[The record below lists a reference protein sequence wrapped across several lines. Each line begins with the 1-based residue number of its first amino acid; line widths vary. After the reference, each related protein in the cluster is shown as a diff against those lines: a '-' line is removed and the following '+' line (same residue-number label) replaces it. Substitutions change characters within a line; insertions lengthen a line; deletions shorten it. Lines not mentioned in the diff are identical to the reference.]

1 MSNQDWTSKLQ
12 DQLAGYQE
20 SVSHDLWAGIEQSLA
35 QKNIESVSTNPQTI
49 VSENSESIDLHVGSE
64 VQKNARVLHDSS
76 EAKKNARIVYFKRW
90 SAAAAAVALLGIGG
104 SYVYLHQED
113 VEKGNLQLA
122 SLSSPAVSAD
132 LQLAASQPAPSPV
145 VSADLQSAASQ
156 PAPSHVVSADLQS
169 AASQPAPSHVVSA
182 DLQSAASHP
191 APSHAVSVDL
201 QSAASQPAPSLVVSA
216 DLRLAAS
223 QPAPSLVVSADLQSA
238 ASQKKKGNVLEKE
251 SENEISLL
259 AENPEP
265 AEPVSEDKATDKSSD
280 YKALTRSTDHHAAA
294 YASQSYHFEKNEEV
308 SGWSMQ
314 LYAENLTPSLGGVN
328 SDASGGYNDFS
339 YGTMAEPMPGVIPD
353 PTAGGIYGEEYLLAS
368 YKAIQRKQQVN
379 AKHHA
384 PVSVGLQVAFGIA
397 PRLSLSTGLVY
408 TRTSSD
414 FYPYAPS
421 SNYNVHQVLHYVGL
435 PVGLN
440 YEFWQSGGF
449 HAYVMAGAE
458 ADYNVKNDTEEEGV
472 KKENAKRDR
481 VQFSGKASLGAQY
494 DITPKV
500 GLYIEPGAKYY
511 FDNGSHV
518 ENTFKD
524 KKLNFNLQFGLRF
537 NL

>member
-35 QKNIESVSTNPQTI
+35 QKNIESVSANLQKI
-49 VSENSESIDLHVGSE
+49 VSESSESAELHVGSE
-64 VQKNARVLHDSS
+64 AKKNARVLHDSS

-132 LQLAASQPAPSPV
+132 LQ
-145 VSADLQSAASQ
+145 SAASQ
-156 PAPSHVVSADLQS
+156 PASSHVVSADLQS
-169 AASQPAPSHVVSA
+169 T
-182 DLQSAASHP
+182 
-191 APSHAVSVDL
+191 
-201 QSAASQPAPSLVVSA
+201 
-216 DLRLAAS
+216 AS

-238 ASQKKKGNVLEKE
+238 ASQSKMGNTLVEE

-259 AENPEP
+259 AEDPEP

-339 YGTMAEPMPGVIPD
+339 YGTMAEPIPGVIPD
-353 PTAGGIYGEEYLLAS
+353 PAAGGIYGEEYLLAS
-368 YKAIQRKQQVN
+368 YKAIQRNQQVK

-414 FYPYAPS
+414 FYPYAPGS
-421 SNYNVHQVLHYVGL
+421 SYNVHQVLHYVGI

>member
-49 VSENSESIDLHVGSE
+49 ASESSESADSNVGSE
-64 VQKNARVLHDSS
+64 AKKNARVLHDSS

-122 SLSSPAVSAD
+122 ASQSAPSLVVSAD
-132 LQLAASQPAPSPV
+132 LQSAASQPASSPVVSSDLQSAASQSAPSPVVSSDLQSAASQPAPSPV

-156 PAPSHVVSADLQS
+156 SAPSHVVSADLQS
-169 AASQPAPSHVVSA
+169 AASQ
-182 DLQSAASHP
+182 
-191 APSHAVSVDL
+191 
-201 QSAASQPAPSLVVSA
+201 
-216 DLRLAAS
+216 
-223 QPAPSLVVSADLQSA
+223 
-238 ASQKKKGNVLEKE
+238 KKTSDDVLKEE

-259 AENPEP
+259 AE
-265 AEPVSEDKATDKSSD
+265 KSD
-280 YKALTRSTDHHAAA
+280 HKALTRSADHHAAA

-339 YGTMAEPMPGVIPD
+339 YGTMAEPLPGVIPD

-368 YKAIQRKQQVN
+368 YKAIQRNQQGN

-414 FYPYAPS
+414 FYPYAPGS
-421 SNYNVHQVLHYVGL
+421 SYNVHQVLHYVGI

-472 KKENAKRDR
+472 KKEDAKRDR
-481 VQFSGKASLGAQY
+481 VQLSGKASLGAQY

>member
-35 QKNIESVSTNPQTI
+35 QNNIESVSSNPQTI
-49 VSENSESIDLHVGSE
+49 ASESSESADSNVGSE
-64 VQKNARVLHDSS
+64 AKKNARVLHDSS

-132 LQLAASQPAPSPV
+132 LQ
-145 VSADLQSAASQ
+145 SAASQ

-169 AASQPAPSHVVSA
+169 AASQPASSHVVSA
-182 DLQSAASHP
+182 DLQSAAS
-191 APSHAVSVDL
+191 
-201 QSAASQPAPSLVVSA
+201 QPASSHVVSA
-216 DLRLAAS
+216 DLQSAAS

-238 ASQKKKGNVLEKE
+238 ASQKKTSDDVLKEE

-259 AENPEP
+259 AE
-265 AEPVSEDKATDKSSD
+265 KSD
-280 YKALTRSTDHHAAA
+280 YKALTRSADHHAAA

-339 YGTMAEPMPGVIPD
+339 YGTMAEPMPD

-368 YKAIQRKQQVN
+368 YKAIQRNQQGN

-397 PRLSLSTGLVY
+397 PRLSLSTGMVY

-414 FYPYAPS
+414 FYPYAPGS
-421 SNYNVHQVLHYVGL
+421 SYNVHQVLHYVGI

>member
-35 QKNIESVSTNPQTI
+35 QNNIESVSSNPQTI
-49 VSENSESIDLHVGSE
+49 VSESSESTDLHVG
-64 VQKNARVLHDSS
+64 S

-113 VEKGNLQLA
+113 VEKGNLQMA

-132 LQLAASQPAPSPV
+132 SHI

-169 AASQPAPSHVVSA
+169 AASSVAVRQSAPSHVVSADLQSAASQSAPSRIVSADLQSTASQPAPSHVVSA
-182 DLQSAASHP
+182 DLQSAAS
-191 APSHAVSVDL
+191 
-201 QSAASQPAPSLVVSA
+201 
-216 DLRLAAS
+216 
-223 QPAPSLVVSADLQSA
+223 
-238 ASQKKKGNVLEKE
+238 QKKASDVLKEE

-259 AENPEP
+259 AE
-265 AEPVSEDKATDKSSD
+265 KSDHKS
-280 YKALTRSTDHHAAA
+280 LTRSTDNHAAA

-368 YKAIQRKQQVN
+368 YKAIQRSQQGN

-414 FYPYAPS
+414 FYPYAPGS
-421 SNYNVHQVLHYVGL
+421 SYNVHQVLHYVGI

-472 KKENAKRDR
+472 KKEDAKRDR

>member
-35 QKNIESVSTNPQTI
+35 QKNIESVSSNPQTI
-49 VSENSESIDLHVGSE
+49 ASESSESTDLHVGSE
-64 VQKNARVLHDSS
+64 AKKDARVLHDSS
-76 EAKKNARIVYFKRW
+76 KVQKNARIVYFKRW

-113 VEKGNLQLA
+113 VERGNLQLA
-122 SLSSPAVSAD
+122 ASQSAPSHVVSAD
-132 LQLAASQPAPSPV
+132 LQSAASQPAPSPV

-156 PAPSHVVSADLQS
+156 SAS
-169 AASQPAPSHVVSA
+169 SP
-182 DLQSAASHP
+182 
-191 APSHAVSVDL
+191 
-201 QSAASQPAPSLVVSA
+201 
-216 DLRLAAS
+216 
-223 QPAPSLVVSADLQSA
+223 VVSADLQSA
-238 ASQKKKGNVLEKE
+238 ASQKKTSDDVLKEE

-259 AENPEP
+259 AE
-265 AEPVSEDKATDKSSD
+265 KSD
-280 YKALTRSTDHHAAA
+280 HKALTRSTDHYAAA

-339 YGTMAEPMPGVIPD
+339 YGTMAEPLPGVIPD

-397 PRLSLSTGLVY
+397 PRLSLSTGMVY

-414 FYPYAPS
+414 FYPYAPGS
-421 SNYNVHQVLHYVGL
+421 SYNVHQVLHYVGI

-481 VQFSGKASLGAQY
+481 VQFSGKASLGALY

>member
-35 QKNIESVSTNPQTI
+35 QNDIESVSSNPQAI
-49 VSENSESIDLHVGSE
+49 VSESSESSDFHVGSE
-64 VQKNARVLHDSS
+64 SSDFHVGS
-76 EAKKNARIVYFKRW
+76 EAKKKARIVYFKRW
-90 SAAAAAVALLGIGG
+90 SAAAAAVVLLGIGG
-104 SYVYLHQED
+104 SYVYLHQEE

-122 SLSSPAVSAD
+122 SLSSRSVSAD
-132 LQLAASQPAPSPV
+132 LPSAASHV
-145 VSADLQSAASQ
+145 VSSDLQSAA
-156 PAPSHVVSADLQS
+156 P
-169 AASQPAPSHVVSA
+169 
-182 DLQSAASHP
+182 
-191 APSHAVSVDL
+191 
-201 QSAASQPAPSLVVSA
+201 
-216 DLRLAAS
+216 
-223 QPAPSLVVSADLQSA
+223 
-238 ASQKKKGNVLEKE
+238 QKKKGNVLEKE
-251 SENEISLL
+251 SENKISLL
-259 AENPEP
+259 ADN
-265 AEPVSEDKATDKSSD
+265 
-280 YKALTRSTDHHAAA
+280 HAAA
-294 YASQSYHFEKNEEV
+294 YASQSYHFDKNEEV

-314 LYAENLTPSLGGVN
+314 LYAENLTSSLGGVN
-328 SDASGGYNDFS
+328 SDASGSYRDYS

-368 YKAIQRKQQVN
+368 CKAIQRNQQVN

-397 PRLSLSTGLVY
+397 PRLTLSTGLVY

-414 FYPYAPS
+414 FYPYAPGS
-421 SNYNVHQVLHYVGL
+421 SYNVHQVLHYVGI

-481 VQFSGKASLGAQY
+481 VQLSGKASLGAQY

>member
-35 QKNIESVSTNPQTI
+35 QNNIESVSSNPQTI
-49 VSENSESIDLHVGSE
+49 ASESSESTDLHVGT
-64 VQKNARVLHDSS
+64 

-122 SLSSPAVSAD
+122 SHAVSPSHAVSA
-132 LQLAASQPAPSPV
+132 
-145 VSADLQSAASQ
+145 
-156 PAPSHVVSADLQS
+156 SHVVSADLQS
-169 AASQPAPSHVVSA
+169 AASQSKMGNT
-182 DLQSAASHP
+182 
-191 APSHAVSVDL
+191 
-201 QSAASQPAPSLVVSA
+201 LV
-216 DLRLAAS
+216 
-223 QPAPSLVVSADLQSA
+223 
-238 ASQKKKGNVLEKE
+238 EE

-259 AENPEP
+259 AENSDP
-265 AEPVSEDKATDKSSD
+265 AEPVSENKATDSSTD
-280 YKALTRSTDHHAAA
+280 HKALTRSTDHHAAA

-339 YGTMAEPMPGVIPD
+339 YGTMAEPIPGVIPD

-421 SNYNVHQVLHYVGL
+421 SNYNVHQVLHYVGI

-481 VQFSGKASLGAQY
+481 VQLSGKASLGAQY

>member
-35 QKNIESVSTNPQTI
+35 H
-49 VSENSESIDLHVGSE
+49 SETG
-64 VQKNARVLHDSS
+64 
-76 EAKKNARIVYFKRW
+76 KKARIVYFKRW

-122 SLSSPAVSAD
+122 SHAVSPSHAVSA
-132 LQLAASQPAPSPV
+132 
-145 VSADLQSAASQ
+145 
-156 PAPSHVVSADLQS
+156 SHVVSADLQS
-169 AASQPAPSHVVSA
+169 AASSVAASQSAPSHAVSPSHVVSA
-182 DLQSAASHP
+182 DLQST
-191 APSHAVSVDL
+191 
-201 QSAASQPAPSLVVSA
+201 ASQSKMGNTLV
-216 DLRLAAS
+216 
-223 QPAPSLVVSADLQSA
+223 
-238 ASQKKKGNVLEKE
+238 EE

-259 AENPEP
+259 AENSDP
-265 AEPVSEDKATDKSSD
+265 AEPVSEDKATDSSTDHKTLTRSSD
-280 YKALTRSTDHHAAA
+280 HKVLTRSTDHHAAA

-328 SDASGGYNDFS
+328 SDASGS
-339 YGTMAEPMPGVIPD
+339 YRDYSHGTMAEPMPGVIPD

-368 YKAIQRKQQVN
+368 YKAIQRNQQGN

-414 FYPYAPS
+414 FYPYAPGS
-421 SNYNVHQVLHYVGL
+421 SYNVHQVLHYVGI

>member
-12 DQLAGYQE
+12 DQLVGYQE

-35 QKNIESVSTNPQTI
+35 QKNIESVSSNPQTI
-49 VSENSESIDLHVGSE
+49 VSESSEAADLHVGSE
-64 VQKNARVLHDSS
+64 VKKNARVLHDSS

-122 SLSSPAVSAD
+122 SHTVSPSHAVSA
-132 LQLAASQPAPSPV
+132 
-145 VSADLQSAASQ
+145 
-156 PAPSHVVSADLQS
+156 SHVVSADLQS
-169 AASQPAPSHVVSA
+169 AASQSKMGNA
-182 DLQSAASHP
+182 
-191 APSHAVSVDL
+191 
-201 QSAASQPAPSLVVSA
+201 LV
-216 DLRLAAS
+216 
-223 QPAPSLVVSADLQSA
+223 
-238 ASQKKKGNVLEKE
+238 EE

-259 AENPEP
+259 AENSDP
-265 AEPVSEDKATDKSSD
+265 AEPVSEDKATDSSSD
-280 YKALTRSTDHHAAA
+280 HKTLTRSTDHKVLTRSTDHHAAA
-294 YASQSYHFEKNEEV
+294 YVSQSYHFEKNEEV

-368 YKAIQRKQQVN
+368 YKAIQRNQQGN

-421 SNYNVHQVLHYVGL
+421 SNYNVHQVLHYVGI

-500 GLYIEPGAKYY
+500 GLYVEPGAKYY

>member
-12 DQLAGYQE
+12 EQLAGYQE

-35 QKNIESVSTNPQTI
+35 QNNIESVSSNPQTI
-49 VSENSESIDLHVGSE
+49 ASESSESTDLHVGT
-64 VQKNARVLHDSS
+64 

-122 SLSSPAVSAD
+122 SHAVS
-132 LQLAASQPAPSPV
+132 PSHA

-169 AASQPAPSHVVSA
+169 AASQPVPSS
-182 DLQSAASHP
+182 
-191 APSHAVSVDL
+191 
-201 QSAASQPAPSLVVSA
+201 
-216 DLRLAAS
+216 
-223 QPAPSLVVSADLQSA
+223 VVSADLQSA
-238 ASQKKKGNVLEKE
+238 ASQKKASDVLKKE

-259 AENPEP
+259 AE
-265 AEPVSEDKATDKSSD
+265 KSD
-280 YKALTRSTDHHAAA
+280 HKALTRSTDHHAEA

-368 YKAIQRKQQVN
+368 YKAIQRSQQGN

-421 SNYNVHQVLHYVGL
+421 SSYNVHQVLHYVGI

>member
-20 SVSHDLWAGIEQSLA
+20 SVSHDLWAGFEQSLA
-35 QKNIESVSTNPQTI
+35 QKNIESVSSNPQTI
-49 VSENSESIDLHVGSE
+49 ASESSESTDLHVGSE
-64 VQKNARVLHDSS
+64 AKKDARVLHDSS
-76 EAKKNARIVYFKRW
+76 KVQKNARIVYFKRW

-113 VEKGNLQLA
+113 VERGNLQLA
-122 SLSSPAVSAD
+122 ASQSAPSHVVSAD
-132 LQLAASQPAPSPV
+132 LQSAASQPAPSPV

-156 PAPSHVVSADLQS
+156 PAPSLVVSADLQS
-169 AASQPAPSHVVSA
+169 T
-182 DLQSAASHP
+182 
-191 APSHAVSVDL
+191 
-201 QSAASQPAPSLVVSA
+201 
-216 DLRLAAS
+216 AS

-238 ASQKKKGNVLEKE
+238 ASQKKMGNVLEKE

-259 AENPEP
+259 AEDPEP

-368 YKAIQRKQQVN
+368 YKAIQRNQQGN

-397 PRLSLSTGLVY
+397 PRLSLSTGMVY

-414 FYPYAPS
+414 FYPYAPGS
-421 SNYNVHQVLHYVGL
+421 SYNVHQVLHYVGI

>member
-12 DQLAGYQE
+12 EQLAGYQE
-20 SVSHDLWAGIEQSLA
+20 PVSHDLWAGIEQSLA
-35 QKNIESVSTNPQTI
+35 QNNIESVSSNPQTI
-49 VSENSESIDLHVGSE
+49 ASESSESTDLHVGT
-64 VQKNARVLHDSS
+64 

-122 SLSSPAVSAD
+122 V
-132 LQLAASQPAPSPV
+132 
-145 VSADLQSAASQ
+145 SQ

-169 AASQPAPSHVVSA
+169 AASVSAAVSQSAPSHAVSADLQSAASQSAPSHVVSA
-182 DLQSAASHP
+182 DLQSAASQP
-191 APSHAVSVDL
+191 VPSS
-201 QSAASQPAPSLVVSA
+201 
-216 DLRLAAS
+216 
-223 QPAPSLVVSADLQSA
+223 VVSADLQSA
-238 ASQKKKGNVLEKE
+238 ASQKKASDVLKKE

-259 AENPEP
+259 AE
-265 AEPVSEDKATDKSSD
+265 KSD
-280 YKALTRSTDHHAAA
+280 HKALTRSTDHHAEA

-368 YKAIQRKQQVN
+368 YKAIQRSQQGN

-421 SNYNVHQVLHYVGL
+421 SSYNVHQVLHYVGI

>member
-35 QKNIESVSTNPQTI
+35 QNNIESGSSNPQTI
-49 VSENSESIDLHVGSE
+49 ASESSESTDLHVGSE

-132 LQLAASQPAPSPV
+132 LQ
-145 VSADLQSAASQ
+145 SAASQ
-156 PAPSHVVSADLQS
+156 PAPSH
-169 AASQPAPSHVVSA
+169 
-182 DLQSAASHP
+182 
-191 APSHAVSVDL
+191 
-201 QSAASQPAPSLVVSA
+201 
-216 DLRLAAS
+216 
-223 QPAPSLVVSADLQSA
+223 VVSADLQSA

-294 YASQSYHFEKNEEV
+294 YASQSYHFKKNEEV

-368 YKAIQRKQQVN
+368 YKAIQRKQQGN

-414 FYPYAPS
+414 FYPYAS
-421 SNYNVHQVLHYVGL
+421 SSSYNVHQVLHYVGI

-472 KKENAKRDR
+472 KKEDAKRDR

>member
-35 QKNIESVSTNPQTI
+35 QNNIESVSSNPQTI
-49 VSENSESIDLHVGSE
+49 ASESSESTDLHVGSE
-64 VQKNARVLHDSS
+64 AKKDARVLHDSS
-76 EAKKNARIVYFKRW
+76 KVQKNARIVYFKRW

-132 LQLAASQPAPSPV
+132 LQSAASQPAPSPV
-145 VSADLQSAASQ
+145 VSADLQS
-156 PAPSHVVSADLQS
+156 
-169 AASQPAPSHVVSA
+169 
-182 DLQSAASHP
+182 
-191 APSHAVSVDL
+191 
-201 QSAASQPAPSLVVSA
+201 
-216 DLRLAAS
+216 AAS

-259 AENPEP
+259 AENSDP
-265 AEPVSEDKATDKSSD
+265 AEPVSEDKATVSSTD
-280 YKALTRSTDHHAAA
+280 HKALTRSADHHAAA

-368 YKAIQRKQQVN
+368 YKAIQRNQQGN

-397 PRLSLSTGLVY
+397 PRLSLSTGMVY

-421 SNYNVHQVLHYVGL
+421 SNYNVHQVLHYVGI

-481 VQFSGKASLGAQY
+481 VQLSGKASLGAQY

>member
-35 QKNIESVSTNPQTI
+35 QNHIESVSSNPQTI
-49 VSENSESIDLHVGSE
+49 ASESSESADSNVGSE
-64 VQKNARVLHDSS
+64 AKKDARVLHDSS
-76 EAKKNARIVYFKRW
+76 EAKKDARIVYFKRW

-132 LQLAASQPAPSPV
+132 LQSAASSVAASQS
-145 VSADLQSAASQ
+145 
-156 PAPSHVVSADLQS
+156 
-169 AASQPAPSHVVSA
+169 
-182 DLQSAASHP
+182 
-191 APSHAVSVDL
+191 
-201 QSAASQPAPSLVVSA
+201 
-216 DLRLAAS
+216 
-223 QPAPSLVVSADLQSA
+223 APSLVVSADLQSA
-238 ASQKKKGNVLEKE
+238 ASQKKMGNVLEKE

-368 YKAIQRKQQVN
+368 YKAIQRSQQGN

-414 FYPYAPS
+414 FYPYAPGS
-421 SNYNVHQVLHYVGL
+421 SYNVHQVLHYVGI

>member
-35 QKNIESVSTNPQTI
+35 QNHIESVSSNPQTI
-49 VSENSESIDLHVGSE
+49 ASESSESADSNVGSE
-64 VQKNARVLHDSS
+64 AKKDARVLHDSS
-76 EAKKNARIVYFKRW
+76 EAKKDARIVYFKRW

-132 LQLAASQPAPSPV
+132 LQSAASSVAASQGS
-145 VSADLQSAASQ
+145 
-156 PAPSHVVSADLQS
+156 PSHVVSADLQS
-169 AASQPAPSHVVSA
+169 AAS
-182 DLQSAASHP
+182 
-191 APSHAVSVDL
+191 SV
-201 QSAASQPAPSLVVSA
+201 AASQS
-216 DLRLAAS
+216 
-223 QPAPSLVVSADLQSA
+223 APSLVVSADLQSA
-238 ASQKKKGNVLEKE
+238 ASQKKMGNVLEKE

-368 YKAIQRKQQVN
+368 YKAIQRSQQGN

-414 FYPYAPS
+414 FYPYAS
-421 SNYNVHQVLHYVGL
+421 SSSYNVHQVLHYVGI

>member
-35 QKNIESVSTNPQTI
+35 QNNIESGSSNPQTI
-49 VSENSESIDLHVGSE
+49 VSESSESADLHVGSE
-64 VQKNARVLHDSS
+64 AKKNARVLHDSS

-113 VEKGNLQLA
+113 VEKAHLQLA
-122 SLSSPAVSAD
+122 SLASSADSHIVSAD
-132 LQLAASQPAPSPV
+132 LQSAASQPAPSHA

-169 AASQPAPSHVVSA
+169 AASQPAPS
-182 DLQSAASHP
+182 
-191 APSHAVSVDL
+191 
-201 QSAASQPAPSLVVSA
+201 
-216 DLRLAAS
+216 
-223 QPAPSLVVSADLQSA
+223 LVVSADLQSA
-238 ASQKKKGNVLEKE
+238 ASQKKASDVLKKE

-259 AENPEP
+259 AEN
-265 AEPVSEDKATDKSSD
+265 SD
-280 YKALTRSTDHHAAA
+280 HKALTRSTDHHAAA

-368 YKAIQRKQQVN
+368 YKAIQRNQQGN

-421 SNYNVHQVLHYVGL
+421 SNYNVHQVLHYVGI

>member
-35 QKNIESVSTNPQTI
+35 QNNIESVSSNPQTI
-49 VSENSESIDLHVGSE
+49 ASESSESTDLHVGSE
-64 VQKNARVLHDSS
+64 AKKDARVLHDSS
-76 EAKKNARIVYFKRW
+76 KVQKNARIVYFKRW

-113 VEKGNLQLA
+113 VERGNLQLA
-122 SLSSPAVSAD
+122 
-132 LQLAASQPAPSPV
+132 AP
-145 VSADLQSAASQ
+145 QS
-156 PAPSHVVSADLQS
+156 APSHVVSADLQS
-169 AASQPAPSHVVSA
+169 AASQPAPSPVVSA
-182 DLQSAASHP
+182 DLQS
-191 APSHAVSVDL
+191 
-201 QSAASQPAPSLVVSA
+201 
-216 DLRLAAS
+216 AAS

-265 AEPVSEDKATDKSSD
+265 AEPVSEDKATVSSTD
-280 YKALTRSTDHHAAA
+280 HKALTRSTDHHAAA

-397 PRLSLSTGLVY
+397 PRLSLSTGMVY

-414 FYPYAPS
+414 FYPYAS
-421 SNYNVHQVLHYVGL
+421 SSSYNVHQVLHYVGI

>member
-49 VSENSESIDLHVGSE
+49 ASENSESTDLHVGSE
-64 VQKNARVLHDSS
+64 AKKDARVLHDSS

-122 SLSSPAVSAD
+122 
-132 LQLAASQPAPSPV
+132 ASQS
-145 VSADLQSAASQ
+145 
-156 PAPSHVVSADLQS
+156 
-169 AASQPAPSHVVSA
+169 
-182 DLQSAASHP
+182 
-191 APSHAVSVDL
+191 APSHA
-201 QSAASQPAPSLVVSA
+201 
-216 DLRLAAS
+216 
-223 QPAPSLVVSADLQSA
+223 VSADLQSA
-238 ASQKKKGNVLEKE
+238 ASQKKASDVLKKE

-259 AENPEP
+259 AE
-265 AEPVSEDKATDKSSD
+265 KSD

-339 YGTMAEPMPGVIPD
+339 YGTMAEPLPGVIPD

-368 YKAIQRKQQVN
+368 YKAIQRNQQGN

-414 FYPYAPS
+414 FYPYAS
-421 SNYNVHQVLHYVGL
+421 SSSYNVHQVLHYVGI

>member
-12 DQLAGYQE
+12 EQLAGYQE
-20 SVSHDLWAGIEQSLA
+20 PVSHDLWAGIEQSLA
-35 QKNIESVSTNPQTI
+35 QNNIESVSSNPQTI
-49 VSENSESIDLHVGSE
+49 ASESSESTDLHVGT
-64 VQKNARVLHDSS
+64 

-122 SLSSPAVSAD
+122 V
-132 LQLAASQPAPSPV
+132 
-145 VSADLQSAASQ
+145 SQ

-169 AASQPAPSHVVSA
+169 AASQPAPSSVVSA
-182 DLQSAASHP
+182 DLQSAASQP
-191 APSHAVSVDL
+191 VPSS
-201 QSAASQPAPSLVVSA
+201 
-216 DLRLAAS
+216 
-223 QPAPSLVVSADLQSA
+223 VVSADLQSA
-238 ASQKKKGNVLEKE
+238 ASQKKASDVLKKE

-259 AENPEP
+259 AE
-265 AEPVSEDKATDKSSD
+265 KSD
-280 YKALTRSTDHHAAA
+280 HKALTRSTDHHAEA

-368 YKAIQRKQQVN
+368 YKAIQRSQQGN

-421 SNYNVHQVLHYVGL
+421 SSYNVHQVLHYVGI

>member
-12 DQLAGYQE
+12 EQLAGYQE

-35 QKNIESVSTNPQTI
+35 QNNIESVSSNPQTI
-49 VSENSESIDLHVGSE
+49 ASESSESTDLHVGT
-64 VQKNARVLHDSS
+64 

-122 SLSSPAVSAD
+122 V
-132 LQLAASQPAPSPV
+132 
-145 VSADLQSAASQ
+145 SQ

-169 AASQPAPSHVVSA
+169 AASQKK
-182 DLQSAASHP
+182 AS
-191 APSHAVSVDL
+191 D
-201 QSAASQPAPSLVVSA
+201 
-216 DLRLAAS
+216 
-223 QPAPSLVVSADLQSA
+223 
-238 ASQKKKGNVLEKE
+238 VLKKE

-259 AENPEP
+259 AE
-265 AEPVSEDKATDKSSD
+265 KSD
-280 YKALTRSTDHHAAA
+280 HKALTRSTDHHAAA

-368 YKAIQRKQQVN
+368 YKAIQRSQQGN

-421 SNYNVHQVLHYVGL
+421 SSYNVHQVLHYVGI

>member
-49 VSENSESIDLHVGSE
+49 VSESSESIDLHVGSE

-113 VEKGNLQLA
+113 VERGNLQLA
-122 SLSSPAVSAD
+122 ASQSAPSHTVSAD
-132 LQLAASQPAPSPV
+132 LQSAASQPAPSHV
-145 VSADLQSAASQ
+145 VSTDLQSAASQ

-169 AASQPAPSHVVSA
+169 AASQPAPS
-182 DLQSAASHP
+182 
-191 APSHAVSVDL
+191 
-201 QSAASQPAPSLVVSA
+201 
-216 DLRLAAS
+216 
-223 QPAPSLVVSADLQSA
+223 LVVSADLQSA
-238 ASQKKKGNVLEKE
+238 ASQKKMGNVLEKE

-280 YKALTRSTDHHAAA
+280 YKALTRSADHHAAA

-339 YGTMAEPMPGVIPD
+339 YGTMAEPMPGGVIPD

-368 YKAIQRKQQVN
+368 YKAIQRNQQGN

-397 PRLSLSTGLVY
+397 PRLSLSTGMVY

-414 FYPYAPS
+414 FYPYAPGS
-421 SNYNVHQVLHYVGL
+421 SYNVHQVLHYVGI

-472 KKENAKRDR
+472 KKEDAKRDR
-481 VQFSGKASLGAQY
+481 VQLSGKASLGAQY

>member
-35 QKNIESVSTNPQTI
+35 H
-49 VSENSESIDLHVGSE
+49 SETG
-64 VQKNARVLHDSS
+64 
-76 EAKKNARIVYFKRW
+76 KKARIVYFKRW

-104 SYVYLHQED
+104 SYVYLHQEN

-122 SLSSPAVSAD
+122 V
-132 LQLAASQPAPSPV
+132 
-145 VSADLQSAASQ
+145 SQ

-169 AASQPAPSHVVSA
+169 AASVSAAVSQSAPSHAVSA
-182 DLQSAASHP
+182 DLQSAASK
-191 APSHAVSVDL
+191 
-201 QSAASQPAPSLVVSA
+201 
-216 DLRLAAS
+216 R
-223 QPAPSLVVSADLQSA
+223 
-238 ASQKKKGNVLEKE
+238 KMGNVLVEE

-259 AENPEP
+259 AENSDP
-265 AEPVSEDKATDKSSD
+265 AEPVSEDKATDSSTD
-280 YKALTRSTDHHAAA
+280 HKTLPRSTDHKALTRSTDNHAAA

-368 YKAIQRKQQVN
+368 YKAIQRNQQGN

-421 SNYNVHQVLHYVGL
+421 SSYNVHQVLHYVGI

-458 ADYNVKNDTEEEGV
+458 ADYNAKNDTEEEGV
-472 KKENAKRDR
+472 KKEDAKRDR
-481 VQFSGKASLGAQY
+481 VQFSGKVSLGAQY

>member
-35 QKNIESVSTNPQTI
+35 QKNIESVSSNPQTI
-49 VSENSESIDLHVGSE
+49 VSESSESTDLHVGSE
-64 VQKNARVLHDSS
+64 AKKDARVLHDSS
-76 EAKKNARIVYFKRW
+76 EVQKNARIVYFKRW

-113 VEKGNLQLA
+113 VEKGNLQMA

-132 LQLAASQPAPSPV
+132 LPSAASQSAPSLV

-182 DLQSAASHP
+182 DLQSA
-191 APSHAVSVDL
+191 VS
-201 QSAASQPAPSLVVSA
+201 QS
-216 DLRLAAS
+216 
-223 QPAPSLVVSADLQSA
+223 APSLVVSADLQSA
-238 ASQKKKGNVLEKE
+238 ASQSKMGNTLVEE

-265 AEPVSEDKATDKSSD
+265 AEPVSEDKATVSSTD
-280 YKALTRSTDHHAAA
+280 HKALTRSTDHYAAA

-368 YKAIQRKQQVN
+368 YKAIQRNQQGN

-414 FYPYAPS
+414 FYPYAS
-421 SNYNVHQVLHYVGL
+421 SSSYNVHQVLHYVGI

>member
-35 QKNIESVSTNPQTI
+35 H
-49 VSENSESIDLHVGSE
+49 SETG
-64 VQKNARVLHDSS
+64 
-76 EAKKNARIVYFKRW
+76 KKARIVYFKRW

-104 SYVYLHQED
+104 SYVFLHQED

-122 SLSSPAVSAD
+122 SHAVS
-132 LQLAASQPAPSPV
+132 PSHA
-145 VSADLQSAASQ
+145 VSADLQSAASVSAAVNQ
-156 PAPSHVVSADLQS
+156 SAPSHVVSADLQS
-169 AASQPAPSHVVSA
+169 AASKRKMGNA
-182 DLQSAASHP
+182 
-191 APSHAVSVDL
+191 
-201 QSAASQPAPSLVVSA
+201 LV
-216 DLRLAAS
+216 
-223 QPAPSLVVSADLQSA
+223 
-238 ASQKKKGNVLEKE
+238 EE

-259 AENPEP
+259 AENSDP
-265 AEPVSEDKATDKSSD
+265 AEPVSEDKATDSSTDHKTLTRSSD
-280 YKALTRSTDHHAAA
+280 HKALTRSTDHYAAA

-328 SDASGGYNDFS
+328 SDVSGGYNDFS

-368 YKAIQRKQQVN
+368 YKAIQRNQQGN

-384 PVSVGLQVAFGIA
+384 PVSVGVQVAFGIA

-414 FYPYAPS
+414 FYPYAPGS
-421 SNYNVHQVLHYVGL
+421 SYNVHQVLHYVGI

-472 KKENAKRDR
+472 KKEDAKRDR
-481 VQFSGKASLGAQY
+481 VLFSGKASLGAQY

>member
-35 QKNIESVSTNPQTI
+35 QNNIESGSSNPQTI
-49 VSENSESIDLHVGSE
+49 ASESSESADLHVGSE
-64 VQKNARVLHDSS
+64 V
-76 EAKKNARIVYFKRW
+76 KKNARIVYFKRW

-113 VEKGNLQLA
+113 VEKAHLQLA

-132 LQLAASQPAPSPV
+132 LQ
-145 VSADLQSAASQ
+145 SAVSQ

-169 AASQPAPSHVVSA
+169 AASSVAASQSAPSHVVSA
-182 DLQSAASHP
+182 DLQSAAS
-191 APSHAVSVDL
+191 
-201 QSAASQPAPSLVVSA
+201 QSKMGNTLV
-216 DLRLAAS
+216 
-223 QPAPSLVVSADLQSA
+223 
-238 ASQKKKGNVLEKE
+238 EE

-280 YKALTRSTDHHAAA
+280 HKALTRSTDHHAAA

-368 YKAIQRKQQVN
+368 YKAIQRNQQGN

-421 SNYNVHQVLHYVGL
+421 SNYNVHQVLHYVGI